1 VDLIIVALVTAASA
15 AVVGLAGPPDAVR
28 VPLMLPLALFSPGYC
43 LTAALY
49 PRRDDLEP
57 LERLGLSFG
66 LSLAALPL
74 IGLAL
79 NYSPWGVR
87 WEPLLAFVALLAF
100 LACALGLLHRRLV
113 PAAER
118 FAPSIR
124 LAPTGGALRPAL
136 WIATTVVILT
146 PVAAVAAVLLVLLA
160 AQRGGSAA
168 YTEFYILP
176 SAGPADS
183 FPGQFMVGQQVSVG
197 LGITNREGQAK
208 LYAVSTV
215 VNGTVREIAR
225 LRLGPGERWQ
235 HPVAVTL
242 DKAGNRQLLEFDLR
256 VDDAGGRPYRTVYLW
271 VDVLEPLAP
280 PPAAVLAQEQP
291 PALTPAP
298 TPAPAPPQPLVHRV
312 ARGESLSL
320 IAAHYGVPL
329 EAVLAA
335 NPLPNPSLIYAQQEI
350 LIPTPGGG
358 Q

>member
-1 VDLIIVALVTAASA
+1 MDLIIVALVTAASA

-28 VPLMLPLALFSPGYC
+28 VPLMLPLALFSPGYS
-43 LTAALY
+43 LAAALY

-79 NYSPWGVR
+79 NYGPWGVR
-87 WEPLLAFVALLAF
+87 WEPLLAFLALLVF
-100 LACALGLLHRRLV
+100 LACALGLLHRRFV
-113 PAAER
+113 PAADR

-124 LAPTGGALRPAL
+124 LSPAGGALRPSL
-136 WIATTVVILT
+136 RIATTVVSLA
-146 PVAAVAAVLLVLLA
+146 PVAVVAAVLLVLLA
-160 AQRGGSAA
+160 GQRSGSAA

-183 FPGQFMVGQQVSVG
+183 FPGQIMVGQQVSLT

-215 VNGTVREIAR
+215 VNDAVQEIAR

-235 HPVAVTL
+235 QPVAVTL
-242 DKAGNRQLLEFDLR
+242 DRAGNRQLLAFDLH
-256 VDDAGGRPYRTVYLW
+256 VDGAGGRPYRTVYLW

-291 PALTPAP
+291 PAPTPAP
-298 TPAPAPPQPLVHRV
+298 TPAAAPATDPPHTIVNPV
-312 ARGESLSL
+312 ARGENQSH
-320 IAAHYGVPL
+320 IAARNGVPM
-329 EAVLAA
+329 EDGLAA
-335 NPLPNPSLIYAQQEI
+335 NPQ
-350 LIPTPGGG
+350 PTPT
-358 Q
+358 